1 MVFEEKSKGLDI
13 KCYPDNGKVDRH
25 IYLDSERASNLDK
38 LQTVYQKE
46 ALKYISY
53 NMLFKIAIDYL
64 IESLEDLSEDDAI
77 ELLKE
82 YHKKAFF

>member
-13 KCYPDNGKVDRH
+13 KRYPDKVVDRH
-25 IYLDSERASNLDK
+25 IYLDSERASDLAVI
-38 LQTVYQKE
+38 QSVYQKE

-53 NMLFKIAIDYL
+53 NMLFKIAIDFL

-82 YHKKAFF
+82 HHKKAFF